1 MKDGRACFEQWA
13 GEHEWSDWTKPTLF
27 AGVFGAADARDGRS
41 GDSLLEEGRALLMR
55 HADSDLTPRGA
66 DGSRNC
72 VVVDVQGA
80 GAIAVGAVLAERGF
94 APIVLCNGVT
104 PSVPANVDN
113 APIVRALAALGPGLV
128 IERNPSPAFLLDS
141 RRLDGSAKPGRYDNR
156 WITFPQDFPSA
167 ARLQAAR
174 VKRCIVLAEPDR
186 IADDLAHVLRRWQD
200 AGIEILSAGGK
211 ELARLEIRTP
221 PWYRQVFYRSLALA
235 GMKPNAFG
243 GFGAMIPIITSR
255 GRYGGFG

>member
-27 AGVFGAADARDGRS
+27 AGGFTADNPSDGRA
-41 GDSLLEEGRALLMR
+41 GDPLLAEGRAMLAR
-55 HADSDLTPRGA
+55 HADAHITARGA
-66 DGSRNC
+66 DGARNC
-72 VVVDVQGA
+72 VVVDVPGA
-80 GAIAVGAVLAERGF
+80 DAIAVGAVLAERGF
-94 APIVLCNGVT
+94 APVVLCNGVT
-104 PSVPANVDN
+104 VPMSANVDN
-113 APIVRALAALGPGLV
+113 APILRSLAALGPGLA

-141 RRLDGSAKPGRYDNR
+141 RRLEGSASPGRYDNR

-174 VKRCIVLAEPDR
+174 VKRCIVLAEPER

-200 AGIEILSAGGK
+200 AGIDILSAGAT
-211 ELARLEIRTP
+211 ELARLEIKAP

-235 GMKPNAFG
+235 GMKPNSFG

-255 GRYGGFG
+255 GGYGGFG